1 MKLNEDEI
9 GGWNWYFIYLFMRE
23 GWSWFDFESWG
34 IKLIQIIVW
43 GLYYFFFFFIFWD
56 YKLEYHCQKEK
67 GSTTKHKKRSS
78 TQYNLSTICL
88 DNVRYHRRT
97 DPLPN
102 MRNFILPCILRKL
115 MSYSVVFSF
124 HMFYSPAGKKRKQIK
139 NSLIHMTKTAI
150 CFNCYGTINSC

>member
-23 GWSWFDFESWG
+23 GWRWFDFKSWG

-43 GLYYFFFFFIFWD
+43 GFYIYIYIFEH
-56 YKLEYHCQKEK
+56 KLEYHCQKEK

-97 DPLPN
+97 NPLPD
-102 MRNFILPCILRKL
+102 MRNFILPCILRRL
-115 MSYSVVFSF
+115 MSCFVVFSF
-124 HMFYSPAGKKRKQIK
+124 HMFDSPAAKKRKQIK

-150 CFNCYGTINSC
+150 CFNCCDTINSC